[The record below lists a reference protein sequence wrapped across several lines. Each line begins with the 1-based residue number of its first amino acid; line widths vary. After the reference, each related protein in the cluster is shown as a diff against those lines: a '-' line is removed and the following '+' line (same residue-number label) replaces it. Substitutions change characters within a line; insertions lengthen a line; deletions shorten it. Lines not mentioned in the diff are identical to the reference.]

1 MAATNLATPDAVPR
15 YSQQMGW
22 SSRLFLL
29 SSDDALHRLA
39 SSTCS
44 RMLRH
49 DARCRLPDFAG
60 QRVRMVGVTVEL
72 ADRVALGVR
81 HRSFSI
87 LEFDV
92 DGRLDVQRL
101 NAQQV
106 SRLDAMLDGKFAQ
119 QSSDTTVIDAT
130 SYFLARGGSWEPDRQ
145 LLRRIEA
152 AALGAFACPRV
163 RVVEEFHSP

>member
-1 MAATNLATPDAVPR
+1 
-15 YSQQMGW
+15 MGW

-39 SSTCS
+39 SNAFS

-49 DARCRLPDFAG
+49 DTPCRLPDFAG
-60 QRVRMVGVTVEL
+60 RRVRMVAVTVEL
-72 ADRVALGVR
+72 ADRVVLGVR

-87 LEFDV
+87 LEIDK

-101 NAQQV
+101 SAQQV
-106 SRLDAMLDGKFAQ
+106 SRLDVMLEGTFTRR
-119 QSSDTTVIDAT
+119 SSGTTVVDAT
-130 SYFLARGGSWEPDRQ
+130 SGFLARGGTWQPDRQ

-152 AALGAFACPRV
+152 AALGAVPCPRV
-163 RVVEEFHSP
+163 RVVEGFDGP

>member
-1 MAATNLATPDAVPR
+1 
-15 YSQQMGW
+15 MGW

-39 SSTCS
+39 SSAYS

-49 DARCRLPDFAG
+49 DASCRLPDFAG

-72 ADRVALGVR
+72 ADRVVLGVR

-92 DGRLDVQRL
+92 DGRLDVPRL

-106 SRLDAMLDGKFAQ
+106 SRLDAMLEGTFAQ
-119 QSSDTTVIDAT
+119 QSSRTIVVDAT

-145 LLRRIEA
+145 LLRCIEA
-152 AALGAFACPRV
+152 AALGAVPCPRV
-163 RVVEEFHSP
+163 RVVEGVDGP